1 MHYIAEVT
9 VDLPR
14 DDVLWLLADR
24 ESDELWRPDLAMC
37 EPITGEPGWP
47 GAQTRLIYRH
57 MGGGSRERM
66 EHIVANRLPDA
77 LELSLVSPNMTEH
90 QTYSFSVVGQSATRW
105 TIESNVEFRHS
116 GFALRRHSSLLE
128 SETQRAMDAFK
139 SFAEGPSGRA
149 KIASRSSKR
158 GRDPRIHFHSRI

>member
-1 MHYIAEVT
+1 
-9 VDLPR
+9 
-14 DDVLWLLADR
+14 
-24 ESDELWRPDLAMC
+24 MC

-139 SFAEGPSGRA
+139 SFAEGPRGGR
-149 KIASRSSKR
+149 RSPR
-158 GRDPRIHFHSRI
+158 GPQHRDPTLASTYTAVANSRTRG